1 MLSQP
6 ATHLYVNVHL
16 LLLVT
21 VDHGS
26 ILDDEP
32 ILGALEVDG
41 DLLDRGD
48 HAPALSLDLGL
59 GVVSG
64 QSSCQLRTGLDQ

>member
-1 MLSQP
+1 MLL
-6 ATHLYVNVHL
+6 TETDLNVDVHL
-16 LLLVT
+16 LLLVP